1 MITKNTDLTKIHTGV
16 KLSRTE
22 RMAAA
27 MRHLAAMNDSQLA
40 QKRADNNRRG
50 IGLRVAIGSA
60 HVPAAVARAFAYIKV
75 A

>member
-1 MITKNTDLTKIHTGV
+1 MIPKNTDLTKIHTGV
-16 KLSRTE
+16 KLSRAE
-22 RMAAA
+22 RMAAV
-27 MRHLAAMNDSQLA
+27 MRHLAAMNASQLA

>member
-1 MITKNTDLTKIHTGV
+1 
-16 KLSRTE
+16 
-22 RMAAA
+22 
-27 MRHLAAMNDSQLA
+27 MRHLAARNHSQLA

-50 IGLRVAIGSA
+50 IRLRVAIGSA